1 MSNSK
6 IMVVFI
12 VGLLT
17 AWSGY
22 TLYCYFF
29 DLTDPVVHLQ
39 GIEDGGSYAGDVQC
53 ILSGSDG
60 YKVASVSIWV
70 DQKPVVS
77 HHIINKKEFE
87 YAFPIATKVLNDGKH
102 SLKIAIQ
109 DGSYNK
115 NTTTRELQFA
125 VDNVPLRIAFVT
137 AEATHKVFQGRTLH
151 VQFQSNK
158 ILKNASIETLSQRYP
173 CVQESETSL
182 IYECFVPIRSDENP
196 SEHLFT
202 VHGIDDVG
210 TVANLTGKFQVVMY
224 PFKKQFIKARDAS
237 KQVEIGLSEQQFE
250 ADMARVTKESLR
262 KKKWNSP
269 FFTPCDMTSIT
280 TAYGTLRTSQERGKY
295 RHDALDLS
303 AAPKSIVWASHDG
316 VVVIKDRYVHGGNA
330 IVLDHGCGVIT
341 IYFHLE
347 NFADINVGDV
357 VKKGKPVGTLG
368 MTGYATGYHLHWE
381 LRVNNIAVDPM
392 QWTTY
397 DF

>member
-6 IMVVFI
+6 IVIVFF

-29 DLTDPVVHLQ
+29 DLSYPVVYLQ
-39 GIEDGGSYAGDVQC
+39 GIEDGGTYAGDVQC
-53 ILSGSDG
+53 VLSGSDG
-60 YKVASVSIWV
+60 YKVASVSIWI

-77 HHIINKKEFE
+77 HYIINKKEFE
-87 YAFPIATKVLNDGKH
+87 YAFPVATKVLNDGKH

-125 VDNVPLRIAFVT
+125 VDNVPLRIAFVIAET
-137 AEATHKVFQGRTLH
+137 AHKVFQGRTLH

-158 ILKNASIETLSQRYP
+158 ILKNAYIETLSQQYP
-173 CVQESETSL
+173 CVQESDTSL

-202 VHGIDDVG
+202 VYATDDVG
-210 TVANLTGKFQVVMY
+210 TTATLNNKFQVVMY
-224 PFKKQFIKARDAS
+224 PFKKQFIKARDTS
-237 KQVEIGLSEQQFE
+237 KQVDIGSTEQQFE
-250 ADMARVTKESLR
+250 SDMIRVTQESQR

-269 FFTPCDMTSIT
+269 FFVPCDMTGIT

-316 VVVIKDRYVHGGNA
+316 VVVIKDRYAHGGNA